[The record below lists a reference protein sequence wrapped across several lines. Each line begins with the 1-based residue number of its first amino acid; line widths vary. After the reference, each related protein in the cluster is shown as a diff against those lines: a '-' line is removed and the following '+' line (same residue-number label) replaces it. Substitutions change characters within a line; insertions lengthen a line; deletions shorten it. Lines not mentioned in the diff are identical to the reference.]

1 MRQRVSDIIYNK
13 PINRDDEQGL
23 IFEAVEIAKLIKGEG
38 QEVHESDDEEEDDTI
53 MEYSDEDEGNT
64 NEVDSDDE

>member
-53 MEYSDEDEGNT
+53 MEYIDEDEGNT

>member
-38 QEVHESDDEEEDDTI
+38 QEVHESDDEDEDDTI